1 MTQLRAP
8 IRKLSPEL
16 IREIAA
22 GEVVTAPV
30 DVLKELVE
38 NALDAGATRLE
49 VTLGGGGITRIR
61 VRDNGV
67 GIAESELPL
76 AAEAHS
82 TSKLASLT
90 DIRTL
95 GFRGEGLYA
104 IRHAAR
110 LSLTSRPS
118 SQLGGVTLC
127 AHGDELTTRTT
138 PAPSGTCAEVTELFS
153 RLPARFGALESP
165 AAESKRA
172 VALLSRYLLHHPHLQ
187 LSLETDG
194 EARWHYAGGSFHEA
208 AKFLW
213 GPVTANRLLA
223 LEHGAGDASV
233 TGLLS
238 RPELTR
244 PRRDRLLLAVNGRPV
259 EWDDTLLRAVLS
271 PYRELLPSGHF
282 PVGIVNLTVPP
293 ETVLVN
299 TSPDKG
305 RVRFLRPERLVTFL
319 QEAVAQALGTQP
331 LAPPLPELHAPQGV
345 AAAPRHSFPAL
356 RYLGSYRELYLLAEG
371 ASQLWVVDQ
380 HAAHERILY
389 ETLEHRYRHEPP
401 AELSYAELLPL
412 TPEDEAT
419 YLERQEVLREKGL
432 ELEPFGGSRWRVR
445 RVPAF
450 LLGHPE
456 LVAGAV
462 TDALGRSSAEEAW
475 RAVLGR
481 LACLPALKA
490 GQRLEHG
497 GAQQLLD
504 TLAGCQT
511 PWACPH
517 GRPTAL
523 VLSELELA
531 RKFGRRGVRAT
542 EAAHDEPGG
551 QALEQLE
558 QR

>member
-1 MTQLRAP
+1 MAP
-8 IRKLSPEL
+8 IRKLPPEL

-22 GEVVTAPV
+22 GEVVSAPV

-49 VTLGGGGITRIR
+49 VTLTDGGVRSLS

-67 GIAESELPL
+67 GIPAAELPL
-76 AAEAHS
+76 AADAHS
-82 TSKLASLT
+82 TSKLGSLQ

-104 IRHAAR
+104 VRHAAR
-110 LSLTSRPS
+110 LSLTSRPRD
-118 SQLGGVTLC
+118 QLGGVTLVVQ
-127 AHGDELTTRTT
+127 GDEVETRHH
-138 PAPSGTCAEVTELFS
+138 PAPSGTCAVVTELFS
-153 RLPARFGALESP
+153 RLPARLGALESP
-165 AAESKRA
+165 AAETKRA
-172 VALLSRYLLHHPHLQ
+172 VSLLSRYLLHHPHLH

-194 EARWHYAGGSFHEA
+194 EARWGYAGGSFREA

-223 LEHGAGDASV
+223 LEHQGGGITV
-233 TGLLS
+233 RGLVS

-259 EWDDTLLRAVLS
+259 EWDDGLLRAVLS
-271 PYRELLPSGHF
+271 PYRELLPSGHL
-282 PVGIVNLTVPP
+282 PVGVLNLTLPP

-299 TSPDKG
+299 TTPDKT
-305 RVRFLRPERLVTFL
+305 RVRLLRPAEVAEGVR
-319 QEAVAQALGTQP
+319 EAVAQALSGQP
-331 LAPPLPELHAPQGV
+331 LAPALPEFSSPQGV
-345 AAAPRHSFPAL
+345 AAAPRHLFPAL
-356 RYLGSYRELYLLAEG
+356 RYLGTYRDLYLLAEG
-371 ASQLWVVDQ
+371 AAQLWVVDQ
-380 HAAHERILY
+380 HAASERILF
-389 ETLEHRYRHEPP
+389 ETLSERYRSEPP
-401 AELSYAELLPL
+401 AELEHAELLPL

-419 YLERQEVLREKGL
+419 YGARRGELAQQGL
-432 ELEPFGGSRWRVR
+432 TLEPFGGGRWRVR
-445 RVPAF
+445 TVPAF

-456 LVAGAV
+456 LVAEVV
-462 TDALGRSSAEEAW
+462 TGALGRGGADEAW

-490 GQRLEHG
+490 GQELARG
-497 GAQQLLD
+497 DAQALLD
-504 TLAGCQT
+504 TLARCET

-531 RKFGRRGVRAT
+531 RRFGRRGVRAT
-542 EAAHDEPGG
+542 EPWVAQTEPK
-551 QALEQLE
+551 
-558 QR
+558 

>member
-1 MTQLRAP
+1 MPA
-8 IRKLSPEL
+8 IRKLPLEL
-16 IREIAA
+16 VREIAA

-49 VTLGGGGITRIR
+49 VALEDGGTRRIA
-61 VRDNGV
+61 VRDNGA
-67 GIAESELPL
+67 GIPEAELPL
-76 AAEAHS
+76 AADAHS
-82 TSKLASLT
+82 TSKLASLQ

-104 IRHAAR
+104 VRHAGR

-118 SQLGGVTLC
+118 SQLGGVTLV
-127 AHGDELTTRTT
+127 AHGDALETHTH
-138 PAPSGTCAEVTELFS
+138 PAPSGTCAVVTGLFS
-153 RLPARFGALESP
+153 RLPARLQALESP
-165 AAESKRA
+165 AAEGKRS
-172 VALLSRYLLHHPHLQ
+172 VSLLGRYLLHHPHLQ

-194 EARWHYAGGSFHEA
+194 DTRWRYAGGSFHEA

-213 GPVTANRLLA
+213 GPVTANRLLT
-223 LEHGAGDASV
+223 LGHQDGAVGV
-233 TGLLS
+233 QGLVS

-259 EWDDTLLRAVLS
+259 EWDDGLLRAVLS
-271 PYRELLPSGHF
+271 PYRELLSAGHF
-282 PVGIVNLTVPP
+282 PVGVLNLTLPP
-293 ETVLVN
+293 ESVLVN
-299 TSPDKG
+299 TTPDKT
-305 RVRFLRPERLVTFL
+305 RVRLLRPGEVAPVV
-319 QEAVAQALGTQP
+319 QEAVAQALSEHP
-331 LAPPLPELHAPQGV
+331 LAPSLPDFSAPQGV
-345 AAAPRHSFPAL
+345 VAAPRHLFPVL
-356 RYLGSYRELYLLAEG
+356 TYLGRYRELYLLAEG

-380 HAAHERILY
+380 HAASERILY
-389 ETLEHRYRHEPP
+389 ETLSARYRSEPP
-401 AELSYAELLPL
+401 AELPHVELLPL

-419 YLERQEVLREKGL
+419 YLTRRGELAERGL
-432 ELEPFGGSRWRVR
+432 TLEPFGGGRWRVR
-445 RVPAF
+445 SVPAF

-456 LVAGAV
+456 LIPGVV
-462 TDALGRSSAEEAW
+462 TDALGRGSADEAW

-490 GQRLEHG
+490 GQNLAPE
-497 GAQQLLD
+497 GAQNLLD
-504 TLAGCQT
+504 ALSQCET

-542 EAAHDEPGG
+542 EPRTAQVETAE
-551 QALEQLE
+551 
-558 QR
+558 